1 MARFALLSR
10 WSLLGRIL
18 ATIGLAL
25 AIIYPWGAFL
35 SLNFQLSVYRTSITD
50 ESKWFLDSLK
60 NSVAEQAV
68 IGDYTAIDQILRAGA
83 THRLVLEINYTDRD
97 GNTLA
102 ATSPQTDI
110 KYPQWFRSWLALPE
124 RPIARKVEIGGQDYG
139 TLTLWFSHTDFSNQ
153 LWLSLQRQIGLTAFV
168 LIGVFFLIALVLR
181 HGLHPLMAVTEMA
194 GKLRRGDYN
203 GITVS
208 TQNAAPEIRETI
220 EMFNDA
226 AQREAW
232 LAQFA
237 EITSWRATA
246 PRRIEAVLRLVC
258 TRLNLDAACVSFRD
272 ADGLL
277 QVPAVFATRSRP
289 SVDDWL
295 PYADRVVETATL
307 VREHELDGRGES
319 RLSYIGIP
327 MPIGND
333 GMGALSLL
341 RYGAT
346 SDDIIGRSQL
356 ELIELCVHWIGVTL
370 AEEIHERLLS
380 DQMERAEAVLNNVQ
394 EGIIMLDEEA
404 RILAFNPAAE
414 QIFGY
419 AASEVQGQLICKL
432 FPKRLGDM
440 SECEAVRIS
449 AGTGT
454 QQAMGVRKN
463 GGEFPLERSFNEVRA
478 NRERLYVMVVRD
490 ITERVASEQALR
502 RSEAR
507 LRRAQ
512 RVAQMGEWEY
522 YPRSGDVI
530 WSKELYEIFG
540 FPEDF
545 RVTYERIMAAVHPE
559 DRARIHAGIA
569 TAAQDG
575 ATLENELRVQRP
587 DGTLRHV
594 SIFAE
599 PSFDEQGKRNN
610 NSLFGVLQDITERKF
625 AETKAHAAL
634 VDKLHAEARNRSKS
648 QFLANMSHELRT
660 PLNAIIG
667 YSEMLEEDAQAAGQQ
682 TAVEDLK
689 KIQGAGKHLLSLI
702 NEILDLSKIE
712 AGRMDLHIEPFDIR
726 SLVEDVTATI
736 QSLAAKNRNQFI
748 VECDDAIGEMQ
759 ADVTKLR
766 QTLFNLI
773 GNACKFTE
781 DGRIILQVELGRRDG
796 QDGVLFRVSDT
807 GIGMTA
813 EQMEKVFEPF
823 VQADTSTTRKYGGT
837 GLGLAISRRF
847 CQMMGGD
854 IHVESVSGEGSS
866 FMVWL
871 PAEVK
876 VPAQPEI
883 APSKVVDPS
892 KQRLSGEM
900 EQERRRAISTV
911 MVVDDDSAVRDLL
924 ERHLSAEGFQ
934 VLSVG
939 NGAEVLALAQ
949 MHRPTLILLDVMMPG
964 MDGWAVLRTLK
975 QDAALKDTPVILLT
989 CVSDRNMGFALG
1001 AADYLQKP
1009 LAWETLAPIIKKWTR
1024 RGTNNTVLVVEDD
1037 TVMRAALA
1045 LRLEATSWKVDQAA
1059 NGIEALA
1066 MLQRHPPTLIVLDW
1080 LMPEMGGMQFLQA
1093 MRADSRFADIPVVVM
1108 TGSIIPADVQL
1119 QLGTNV
1125 QHFVLKSEDVWVD
1138 LDAAIQ
1144 AVLLEVAEEPQA
1156 A

>member
-1 MARFALLSR
+1 MPRFALLSR

-18 ATIGLAL
+18 AAIGLVL
-25 AIIYPWGAFL
+25 AIAYPWGVFL
-35 SLNFQLSVYRTSITD
+35 FLNSQLDVYRTSIAD

-68 IGDYTAIDQILRAGA
+68 IGDYTAIDQTLRAGA
-83 THRLVLEINYTDRD
+83 THRHVLEINFTDRD

-102 ATSPQTDI
+102 ATSPQAEAH
-110 KYPQWFRSWLALPE
+110 YPKWFRSWLDLPD
-124 RPIARKVEIGGQDYG
+124 RPIARKVEVGGQDYG

-153 LWLSLQRQIGLTAFV
+153 LWTSLQRQTGLSGFV

-181 HGLHPLMAVTEMA
+181 HGLQPLMAVTDMA
-194 GKLRRGDYN
+194 CKLRRGEY
-203 GITVS
+203 GGVAVS
-208 TQNAAPEIRETI
+208 TRDAAPEIRETI

-226 AQREAW
+226 ALREAW
-232 LAQFA
+232 LAHFA
-237 EITSWRATA
+237 EIISMRATA
-246 PRRIEAVLRLVC
+246 PRRIEAVLRLLC
-258 TRLNLDAACVSFRD
+258 TRLNLDAACVSFSD

-277 QVPAVFATRSRP
+277 QIPAVFSTRSRP
-289 SVDDWL
+289 DVDDWL
-295 PYADRVVETATL
+295 PYAERVVETVTL
-307 VREHELDGRGES
+307 VRERVLDERGNGRLFYTG
-319 RLSYIGIP
+319 LP

-341 RYGAT
+341 RYGAA
-346 SDDIIGRSQL
+346 SNDIGRSQL
-356 ELIELCVHWIGVTL
+356 ELIELCAHWVGVTL

-380 DQMERAEAVLNNVQ
+380 DQMERAEAVLNNVL
-394 EGIIMLDEEA
+394 EGIIMLDEEV

-414 QIFGY
+414 RIFGY
-419 AASEVQGQLICKL
+419 SASEAREMSICKL
-432 FPKRLGDM
+432 FPKRLGES
-440 SECEAVRIS
+440 SECEAVRAS
-449 AGTGT
+449 AGIGT
-454 QQAMGVRKN
+454 QEAMGVRKD
-463 GGEFPLERSFNEVRA
+463 GTEFPLERSYNEVRA

-490 ITERVASEQALR
+490 ITERVAAEQALR

-545 RVTYERIMAAVHPE
+545 CVTYERVMSAIHPE

-569 TAAQDG
+569 AAAQDG
-575 ATLENELRVQRP
+575 ATLESEFRVQRP
-587 DGTLRHV
+587 DGALRHV

-599 PSFDEQGKRNN
+599 PSLDEQGKRNGS
-610 NSLFGVLQDITERKF
+610 SLFGVLQDITERKF

-634 VDKLHAEARNRSKS
+634 ADKLNAEARNRSKS

-682 TAVEDLK
+682 AAAEDLK

-712 AGRMDLHIEPFDIR
+712 AGRMDLHIEPFGIR
-726 SLVEDVTATI
+726 VLVEDVTATI

-748 VECDDAIGEMQ
+748 VECDDSIGEMQ

-781 DGRIILQVELGRRDG
+781 AGQITLHVERARRDG
-796 QDGVLFRVSDT
+796 RDGVMFRVSDT
-807 GIGMTA
+807 GIGMTPT
-813 EQMEKVFEPF
+813 QMEKVFEPF

-854 IHVESVSGEGSS
+854 ISVESVSGEGSS
-866 FMVWL
+866 FNVWL

-876 VPAQPEI
+876 AQAQLEI
-883 APSKVVDPS
+883 APPKVVDPVAV
-892 KQRLSGEM
+892 RLNGEM
-900 EQERRRAISTV
+900 ARERRSAISSI

-924 ERHLSAEGFQ
+924 ERHLSAEGYQ
-934 VLSVG
+934 VLSAG
-939 NGAEVLALAQ
+939 SGAEALPMAQ
-949 MHRPTLILLDVMMPG
+949 MHRPSLILLDVIMPG
-964 MDGWAVLRTLK
+964 MDGWAVLRALK
-975 QDAALKDTPVILLT
+975 QDPEIKDTPVILLT
-989 CVSDRNMGFALG
+989 CVNDRSMGFTLG

-1009 LAWETLAPIIKKWTR
+1009 MAWETLAPIVKKWTR
-1024 RGTNNTVLVVEDD
+1024 QQNLSP
-1037 TVMRAALA
+1037 
-1045 LRLEATSWKVDQAA
+1045 LEA
-1059 NGIEALA
+1059 
-1066 MLQRHPPTLIVLDW
+1066 
-1080 LMPEMGGMQFLQA
+1080 
-1093 MRADSRFADIPVVVM
+1093 
-1108 TGSIIPADVQL
+1108 
-1119 QLGTNV
+1119 
-1125 QHFVLKSEDVWVD
+1125 
-1138 LDAAIQ
+1138 
-1144 AVLLEVAEEPQA
+1144 
-1156 A
+1156 